1 MQGAATP
8 NGTVSATS
16 LRLYKRV
23 YVICAAVI
31 GKLLGGSA
39 REDFTFLDPRADN
52 KKIMR
57 IRKRFSLVRYEPV
70 AAGKES

>member
-23 YVICAAVI
+23 YVICAVI
-31 GKLLGGSA
+31 GELLGGSA

-52 KKIMR
+52 KRIMR

-70 AAGKES
+70 VAGKES